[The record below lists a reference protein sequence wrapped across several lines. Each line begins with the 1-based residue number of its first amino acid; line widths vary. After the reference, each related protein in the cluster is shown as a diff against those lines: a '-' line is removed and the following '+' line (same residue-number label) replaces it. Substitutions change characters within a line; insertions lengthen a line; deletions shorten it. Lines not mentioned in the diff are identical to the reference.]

1 MAGREHRISSYIIG
15 FSHYLVKG
23 LDRNIT
29 LFKHGGSQL
38 RSNEHRVIGNDVR
51 RPRGEQKKPDSQI
64 FPALKHQIYYSFY
77 DVLGNI
83 NGKLT
88 LKVYLEQIL
97 KPIVKP

>member
-1 MAGREHRISSYIIG
+1 MHIW
-15 FSHYLVKG
+15 
-23 LDRNIT
+23 
-29 LFKHGGSQL
+29 GGSRHGYNQA
-38 RSNEHRVIGNDVR
+38 
-51 RPRGEQKKPDSQI
+51 RGEQKKPDSQI